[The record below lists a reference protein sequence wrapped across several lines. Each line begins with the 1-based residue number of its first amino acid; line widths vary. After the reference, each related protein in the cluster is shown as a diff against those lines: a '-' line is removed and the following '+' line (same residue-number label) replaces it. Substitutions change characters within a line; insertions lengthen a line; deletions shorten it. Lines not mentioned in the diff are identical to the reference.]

1 MESQIIDNLL
11 TNQHDIQQME
21 LDDVINCIMI
31 ISIQMYAFNELFEGN
46 DLIGDVEYVDNV
58 EFKSNENDLLNAGN
72 VAKQLHPI
80 LTALNY
86 EIDRRQI
93 DEETYNIIWDK
104 CVTKYA
110 SSKGI
115 NLP

>member
-11 TNQHDIQQME
+11 TNQYDIQQME

-46 DLIGDVEYVDNV
+46 NLIGDVEYVDNI

-72 VAKQLHPI
+72 TVKQLHPI
-80 LTALNY
+80 LTILNS

-93 DEETYNIIWDK
+93 NEETYDIIWDK
-104 CVTKYA
+104 CVAKYA
-110 SSKGI
+110 SDKGVI
-115 NLP
+115 LP